1 MIVNYNIFFIY
12 FFLKNKM
19 GLSSSKK
26 KTKEIIASEK
36 KPFPNKKDYNDFI
49 ENLYNSPKAFD
60 LTIFESNFKKL
71 VNVINSLSESSDDY
85 ISLSCIYGAFM
96 GDSIGQYV
104 EFKKPNNSNHQLIYQ
119 GLSQFG
125 TEPGSVTDDS
135 YMAMS
140 LAFGIMDN
148 NILKELNENLIYFYY
163 GAWNLTNPRDIG
175 ITTSKA
181 LSYFTYNKSIYGDII
196 LTEKIKDMIY
206 KSNYKSKANGF
217 LMRISTFV
225 VFFYYRFEDF
235 CMKNIIN
242 NKDNLFILYDKI
254 KNIIVKDNEITH
266 PNEENNIA
274 CGIFVFMC
282 ICAMFKIKG
291 KEIIKK
297 VELLLENKI
306 FSEKENEKNVK
317 KIILENLED
326 FKKEGLNYKNF
337 NVYNKMGYYVHA
349 YKFTLY
355 YLWILDDIKENQYE
369 YIMNEICDYGGDTD
383 TNCAIVGTAIGPLI
397 GFKNF
402 NKNLWDIFINYYP
415 KDGPQFSSAL
425 MYIYVKYLELSNKW
439 KDNSKLN
446 YNFYQMI
453 HSMLYKNIN
462 NFNSIFD
469 K

>member
-1 MIVNYNIFFIY
+1 MSSNKK
-12 FFLKNKM
+12 KNK
-19 GLSSSKK
+19 
-26 KTKEIIASEK
+26 EVIISEK
-36 KPFPNKKDYNDFI
+36 IPFTNKKEYNDFI
-49 ENLYNSPKAFD
+49 ETLYNYPNSLN

-71 VNVINSLSESSDDY
+71 VNEINSLSESSDYY

-119 GLSQFG
+119 GSSQFG

-163 GAWNLTNPRDIG
+163 GAWNLTKPRDIG

-225 VFFYYRFEDF
+225 VFFYYRFKNF

-254 KNIIVKDNEITH
+254 KNIIVKDNEIT
-266 PNEENNIA
+266 
-274 CGIFVFMC
+274 
-282 ICAMFKIKG
+282 
-291 KEIIKK
+291 
-297 VELLLENKI
+297 
-306 FSEKENEKNVK
+306 S
-317 KIILENLED
+317 
-326 FKKEGLNYKNF
+326 
-337 NVYNKMGYYVHA
+337 
-349 YKFTLY
+349 
-355 YLWILDDIKENQYE
+355 
-369 YIMNEICDYGGDTD
+369 
-383 TNCAIVGTAIGPLI
+383 
-397 GFKNF
+397 
-402 NKNLWDIFINYYP
+402 
-415 KDGPQFSSAL
+415 
-425 MYIYVKYLELSNKW
+425 
-439 KDNSKLN
+439 
-446 YNFYQMI
+446 
-453 HSMLYKNIN
+453 
-462 NFNSIFD
+462 
-469 K
+469 